1 MIKYSRKL
9 GDRYDGYRVKNV
21 DPFFYIIPQIMSE
34 RVDSQVYFGDEIDI
48 TLLEQFVRERA
59 NSDIPGL
66 KLYHVKIG
74 RAHV

>member
-1 MIKYSRKL
+1 
-9 GDRYDGYRVKNV
+9 
-21 DPFFYIIPQIMSE
+21 MSE

-66 KLYHVKIG
+66 KLYHVIIAG
-74 RAHV
+74 IVRLLGPAPIF